1 MLQNKEGPPGTMTF
15 KSSLM
20 FAKSLIFP
28 RAEKK
33 SSARRSLWGALICIG
48 LSIVPLVVVLSIT
61 NGMIQGMT
69 DRIIGLSSSNLQAY
83 VSPKLKETQ
92 NPDSYREYAQQFK
105 QVDGVLEVYPEI
117 GVTALAA
124 GKKMRTGAQIRA
136 LDKDI
141 FSKNKSFSELF
152 TVIEGNLFE
161 YSEQIDSDE
170 TSSSNKYAV
179 IGQKMAELLELHA
192 GDTFRIITIKTN
204 NGKQSPKL
212 TSFKVSAIV
221 SSGYQELD
229 ALWVFVPLETV
240 YQFVSLDNASYTIMI
255 NTPDAYSADLVR
267 IQRELKTKFGK
278 YMNFYRWDQVHEAE
292 FENFSST
299 KVMLVFIML
308 LIVLVASINISSA
321 IVMLVMERRKEIAIL
336 KSIGATPSGITF
348 AFIITGMT
356 CGLGGLVLGLPFGLL
371 AAVNANQIVNAIEK
385 IVNFFARLGYLLK
398 GVPADEINAIRLM
411 DPAYYLQII
420 PVNLPFSQLLL
431 ISLSTVLLALLVSII
446 PSVKAGKEKPL
457 DILRKA

>member
-1 MLQNKEGPPGTMTF
+1 MTF
-15 KSSLM
+15 RSSLM

-28 RAEKK
+28 KAEKK
-33 SSARRSLWGALICIG
+33 SSARRSLWGALLCIG

-69 DRIIGLSSSNLQAY
+69 DRIIGLSSNNIQAY
-83 VSPKLKETQ
+83 VSPKLKDTQ
-92 NPDSYREYAQQFK
+92 NPQSYREYSKQFK
-105 QVDGVLEVYPEI
+105 NINRVLEVYPEI

-141 FSKNKSFSELF
+141 FTKNKAFTDLF
-152 TVIEGNLFE
+152 TIIEGDVLDFQNQE
-161 YSEQIDSDE
+161 EDAG
-170 TSSSNKYAV
+170 TYAV
-179 IGQKMAELLELHA
+179 VGQKMAQMLDLHA
-192 GDTFRIITIKTN
+192 GDTFRVITIKTTD
-204 NGKQSPKL
+204 GKQSPKL

-229 ALWVFVPLETV
+229 ALWVFIPLEAA
-240 YQFVSLDNASYTIMI
+240 YKFVSLGNASFTVMI
-255 NTPDAYSADLVR
+255 ETPESYSPDLVR
-267 IQRELKTKFGK
+267 IQRELKKEYGK
-278 YMNFYRWDQVHEAE
+278 YINFYRWDQVHAAE

-299 KVMLVFIML
+299 KVMLVFIMI

-321 IVMLVMERRKEIAIL
+321 IIMLVMERRKEIAIL

-348 AFIITGMT
+348 AFIITGIT
-356 CGLGGLVLGLPFGLL
+356 CGLGGLALGLPFGLL
-371 AAVNANQIVNAIEK
+371 AAVNANEIVQFIEK
-385 IVNFFARLGYLLK
+385 LVNVIAKAGYYLK
-398 GVPADEINAIRLM
+398 GIPAEEINAIRLM
-411 DPAYYLQII
+411 DPAYYLQTI
-420 PVNLPFSQLLL
+420 PVNLPFSQVIL

>member
-1 MLQNKEGPPGTMTF
+1 MLQNKEGSAGTMTF

-92 NPDSYREYAQQFK
+92 NADSYREYAQQFK

-141 FSKNKSFSELF
+141 FSKNKSFRELF
-152 TVIEGNLFE
+152 NVVEGEISDFE
-161 YSEQIDSDE
+161 NQNGQE
-170 TSSSNKYAV
+170 TSSSQRNAV

-212 TSFKVSAIV
+212 TSFTVSAII

-267 IQRELKTKFGK
+267 IQRELKATFGK

-336 KSIGATPSGITF
+336 KSLGATPSGITF

-356 CGLGGLVLGLPFGLL
+356 CGLGGLALGLPFGLL
-371 AAVNANQIVNAIEK
+371 AAVNANQIINAIEK

-398 GVPADEINAIRLM
+398 GVPKDEINAIRLM
-411 DPAYYLQII
+411 DPAYYLQTI

-431 ISLSTVLLALLVSII
+431 IALSTVLLALFVSII